1 MEVQPFEVQEEEQEE
16 AVVDNPLTVITE
28 TEEELQESK
37 EETEISNQ
45 SDKSFD
51 VTEKDFVS
59 TDSPES
65 ELVKDEPVQ
74 SLAKNSVVNS
84 VEQMDKLLEM
94 MNKIQDP
101 QKEDLILNSSQ
112 SEKIPVQDA
121 SSSKEPEKFTAT
133 NNQTIT

>member
-74 SLAKNSVVNS
+74 NLAKNSVVNS

-112 SEKIPVQDA
+112 SEKIPVRDA
-121 SSSKEPEKFTAT
+121 SSSKEPEKFMAT